1 MLEEQLLNLCALLC
15 EYDLMSNYVTLP
27 SNAGAVN
34 LLPSSPNSCIE
45 NGDSAH
51 TGENYVIL
59 IVGDITNTW
68 YIATCTK
75 KNDNGTYVIDHIHR
89 VHNCSDFKWKHL
101 AKADL
106 DNLKP
111 E

>member
-1 MLEEQLLNLCALLC
+1 MRSNFLICVHYS
-15 EYDLMSNYVTLP
+15 EYDLMSNYVTQP

-59 IVGDITNTW
+59 IFGDNTN
-68 YIATCTK
+68 
-75 KNDNGTYVIDHIHR
+75 
-89 VHNCSDFKWKHL
+89 
-101 AKADL
+101 
-106 DNLKP
+106 
-111 E
+111 